1 MNNYNIFYGKEDKNK
16 YLFNVPN
23 GKGLD
28 FILSQIKTKNK
39 EFFKVYL
46 PLDVDNEWQGLN
58 EKYRETILNK
68 NRGRLILKT
77 QARPLNFLIEDTI
90 VNNHWDVQDFPELNI
105 PIRYPI
111 LQKSIGYAGIQ
122 ILNSIPNIEATL
134 LLADD
139 KAKRN
144 KLKKLKKEGKIFSFV
159 EYAHFGLV
167 DFLPRFEGKF
177 KKSIESLYR
186 RNDYQQIKHT
196 KHHHTKTQFTTKE
209 GHTVICDF
217 VRPNWILVI
226 NGIYFAVEFEVH
238 DSSAVIGAAG
248 RSLIGLA
255 ASADVELPYKDILKD
270 KNGKPLDKSLYL
282 DIYSNPEHFE
292 KEHLYS
298 IGDCVAY
305 KCLEGMNE
313 LYKKVDEPL
322 GISEKTKVLPKTL
335 GSNTA
340 QRIRA
345 RWELLGENE
354 GIDLSD
360 EDIQEKL
367 KLAYSANSAS
377 ELCKNPLSTTSIL
390 GKGFGGRCFINKPRL
405 ITISSVMMDADAKS
419 AYVAIMMRQP
429 VGIGISQKVTYD
441 VDEKISKCINLEKF
455 YKKYGKEL
463 IENNYNLVITVANE
477 GTINNPELLELPE
490 HVDYFFSYKP
500 PVKWT
505 NIAVP
510 EELDKPLF
518 KLPDRTF
525 IRTKT
530 LQNTPFTHSE
540 YELLMNMCTPKTRKF
555 ILKNARV
562 IAANFYPKSK
572 QVNTIN
578 QALQGLDKGLWYQTT
593 LGDLIISILKERR
606 DFYKKVTGGMKIL
619 KQANFEYQELSEDG
633 KKAIEKALTNSG
645 ETFDE
650 LVYAAMNYS
659 KYPLDNLNKYAGNC
673 VFGSIQSPFFMI
685 GNCISGNNIT
695 AQCRQFVI
703 AMEKFLN
710 LAGAITDGQVGDVN
724 QIYYNKDNTIN
735 NRGLCRVDNLT
746 HKELNQ
752 KLRIKYKPIEE
763 YKKIEWESND
773 SDNVLF
779 YHKDS
784 KFSCIY
790 SLSDATKHIEK
801 LANEHVKQV
810 GNKLSTTNYLEIEL
824 KGLQRSLT
832 LHGQS
837 NYMLYGGSH
846 ELYGKC
852 EKSLAAM
859 RSYPKK
865 VDGQAYNFLNAIRL
879 NPESVPRQKP
889 FELEYIL
896 KPNEYKIRYNTTYS
910 KKCFIPGDGVFKV
923 AWIREF
929 SPSSMVYQSSSQ
941 ADSWEK
947 EYTYLKGKY
956 GQSYEYFF
964 LNNDGTLNYQ
974 KMIHTLDTAILNGYM
989 SFTNYLKDNN
999 PKYSKIKDYKDL
1011 KVDYHPYWKEYLKLK
1026 EYVNNLG
1033 VIDESSDSST
1043 DWDDINWDE
1052 LEPYEEGDEYEM
1064 VNLGD
1069 EYSDEEIEDMLGLNE
1084 IEFSF

>member
-16 YLFNVPN
+16 YLFNVDN
-23 GKGLD
+23 AKNID
-28 FILSQIKTKNK
+28 SILSQIKAKNK
-39 EFFKVYL
+39 NYYKIYL

-58 EKYRETILNK
+58 EKYREIILSK

-77 QARPLNFLIEDTI
+77 QARPLNFSIENTI

-111 LQKSIGYAGIQ
+111 LQKGIGYAGIQ
-122 ILNSIPNIEATL
+122 ILNSIPNIEATMI
-134 LLADD
+134 LADD
-139 KAKRN
+139 KAKIS

-209 GHTVICDF
+209 GHTVSCDF
-217 VRPNWILVI
+217 IRPNWILVI
-226 NGIYFAVEFEVH
+226 NGVYFAVEFEVH

-255 ASADVELPYKDILKD
+255 ASAGVELPYKDILKD
-270 KNGKPLDKSLYL
+270 KDGYSLDKSLYL
-282 DIYSNPEHFE
+282 DIYSNPEYFNI
-292 KEHLYS
+292 EHLYS
-298 IGDCVAY
+298 VGDCVAY
-305 KCLEGMNE
+305 KCLEGMNQ
-313 LYKKVDEPL
+313 LYEKVDEPL

-345 RWELLGENE
+345 RWELLAEQEN
-354 GIDLSD
+354 IDIDD

-367 KLAYSANSAS
+367 KIAYSANCAS
-377 ELCKNPLSTTSIL
+377 ELCKNPLSTQSIL

-405 ITISSVMMDADAKS
+405 ITKSSVMMDADAKS

-429 VGIGISQKVTYD
+429 IGLGISQKLSYA
-441 VDEKISKCINLEKF
+441 VDEKISKCITIEKF

-463 IENNYNLVITVANE
+463 VENNYHLVITLATE
-477 GTINNPELLELPE
+477 GTINNPKLLELTE
-490 HVDYFFSYKP
+490 DVDYFFSYKP
-500 PVKWT
+500 PVKWS
-505 NIAVP
+505 NISVP
-510 EELDKPLF
+510 DNLDKPLF
-518 KLPDRTF
+518 KLPDKTF

-540 YELLMNMCTPKTRKF
+540 FEILMSMCTPKTRKL

-562 IAANFYPKSK
+562 IAANYYPKSK

-578 QALQGLDKGLWYQTT
+578 EALEGLNKGLWYQAT
-593 LGDLIISILKERR
+593 LGDLIINILKERR

-619 KQANFEYQELSEDG
+619 KQAKFDYQNLSENG

-650 LVYAAMNYS
+650 LVYAATNYS

-673 VFGSIQSPFFMI
+673 VFGSVQSPFFNI
-685 GNCISGNNIT
+685 GNVIAGNNIT
-695 AQCRQFVI
+695 AQCRQYVI

-724 QIYYNKDNTIN
+724 EVYYNNNATN
-735 NRGLCRVDNLT
+735 NRTLCRVDSLSNR
-746 HKELNQ
+746 ELNQ
-752 KLRIKYKPIEE
+752 KLKVMYRPLGN
-763 YKKIEWESND
+763 YKKIEWENEND
-773 SDNVLF
+773 DNILF
-779 YHKDS
+779 HTKEG
-784 KFSCIY
+784 KVILKN
-790 SLSDATKHIEK
+790 LSDATKHIEE
-801 LANEHVKQV
+801 LTNEHVKNF
-810 GNKLSTTNYLEIEL
+810 GKDLSTTKYLEIEL

-837 NYMLYGGSH
+837 NYMLWGGSH
-846 ELYGKC
+846 ELYKGD

-865 VDGQAYNFLNAIRL
+865 VSGDAYNFLDSIRK
-879 NPESVPRQKP
+879 NPESVQRQKP

-896 KPNEYKIRYNTTYS
+896 KPNEYKIRYKTTYS
-910 KKCFIPGDGVFKV
+910 KKCFVPGDGVFKV
-923 AWIREF
+923 AWIREY
-929 SPSSMVYQSSSQ
+929 SPSSMVYQTSNQ

-947 EYTYLKGKY
+947 EYTYLKNKY
-956 GQSYEYFF
+956 GQSYEHFF

-974 KMIHTLDTAILNGYM
+974 KMIRTLDTAMLNGYM
-989 SFTNYLKDNN
+989 SFSDYLKNN
-999 PKYSKIKDYKDL
+999 NSEYSKINDYKDL
-1011 KVDYHPYWKEYLKLK
+1011 GISHHPYWEEYLKLK
-1026 EYVNNLG
+1026 ETVNNLG
-1033 VIDESSDSST
+1033 IVDENSNIIN
-1043 DWDDINWDE
+1043 DWDDIDWDE
-1052 LEPYEEGDEYEM
+1052 VVPYEEGDDSDLVYEDVAASM
-1064 VNLGD
+1064 SN
-1069 EYSDEEIEDMLGLNE
+1069 EELESMFDE
-1084 IEFSF
+1084 IEFNL